1 MTGKTVAS
9 VVFQSGLIVAQ
20 VFPHLNVIV
29 ISIPSLS
36 VPTFCPGET

>member
-9 VVFQSGLIVAQ
+9 VVFQSGLIVAR

-29 ISIPSLS
+29 ISISSLS
-36 VPTFCPGET
+36 VSILYQGET